1 MNMGS
6 KHLFVKRTPLSHRLL
21 KWGAPILLLLI
32 LWPAI
37 QSNVHEAIEAWT
49 DPVKS
54 PGTLLVTPN
63 SPPLSAEAQ
72 TTAKAAPSTTLQ
84 TSTTTEATS
93 TSQSTDVGIVN
104 ANPAELAS
112 PTSATL
118 TPAIDAQSEAA
129 LLSAIQQ
136 WSQAWKTRNL
146 PAYLA
151 LYSPNFVPPQGISR
165 QLWADTRKARVAS
178 KQNIE
183 LSLQNLSVQMQG
195 NTATVKFT
203 QVYADERFRI
213 TDRKTMVWERAEG
226 RWLIQSETTN

>member
-21 KWGAPILLLLI
+21 KWGTPVLLLLI
-32 LWPAI
+32 LWPAM
-37 QSNVHEAIEAWT
+37 QSNLHEAIEAWT

-54 PGTLLVTPN
+54 PGALLVTPN
-63 SPPLSAEAQ
+63 SPYLSAEAQ
-72 TTAKAAPSTTLQ
+72 TLAKAAHSTPPE

-93 TSQSTDVGIVN
+93 TSQSTDAGIAN
-104 ANPAELAS
+104 ANPAAL
-112 PTSATL
+112 TSATL
-118 TPAIDAQSEAA
+118 PPSIDPQGEAA
-129 LLSAIQQ
+129 LRSAIQQ
-136 WSQAWKTRNL
+136 WSQAWKTRDL

-165 QLWADTRKARVAS
+165 QLWADTRKARIAS

-183 LSLQNLSVQMQG
+183 LSLQNLSVQIQG

-203 QVYADERFRI
+203 QAYADERFRMI
-213 TDRKTMVWERAEG
+213 DRKTMVWQQADG
-226 RWLIQSETTN
+226 RWLIQSETTD